1 MSQEKGEPHPHENSA
16 ADDFEAFHQRTF
28 GYVWCVLG
36 RAGIRRSAERCE
48 LAQEVYLVAHQKRAT
63 RDPSAPELLWVG
75 RIARHLAWRYGALG
89 RTQREQPVDQPDS
102 TREPIATGPSAE
114 EMAIRRA
121 QYLEIMAV
129 LDEAHREVFEMH
141 EVEGWTLAEIAA
153 ALKKPIGT
161 VSTQI
166 RRASETI
173 AAAVRRME
181 VREAREGRA
190 MALLPVG
197 LGTGAWR
204 EAGKVFDDATPAMED
219 QVWRGVRLGL
229 ARAAVLGG
237 TAAVGASAISKGL
250 VFGSG
255 LLVGGGVVG
264 AVFALHLFSAP
275 PPPALPI
282 VPAPEVAS
290 VAITTTS
297 SAPESVAAAPASPA
311 PTQVAA
317 APVASSRPVAP
328 SLAGIDPEEERIL
341 SRAESAFARGNVGAA
356 KSALDDHGRRFPRG
370 ALGAE
375 RERLRSKL
383 TSSDPGRARDAG
395 RAPNRLM
402 GTDDED

>member
-1 MSQEKGEPHPHENSA
+1 MSQEKGSA
-16 ADDFEAFHQRTF
+16 ADDFDAFHQRTF
-28 GYVWCVLG
+28 GYVWSVLG
-36 RAGIRRSAERCE
+36 RAGIRRTAERCE

-75 RIARHLAWRYGALG
+75 RIARNMAWRYCALG

-153 ALKKPIGT
+153 VLKKPIGT

-181 VREAREGRA
+181 AREGRA

-197 LGTGAWR
+197 LGAGAWR
-204 EAGKVFDDATPAMED
+204 EAGKLFDDATPAMEE
-219 QVWRGVRLGL
+219 QVWRGVRRGL
-229 ARAAVLGG
+229 ARAAALGG
-237 TAAVGASAISKGL
+237 AAAAGASAINTGL

-264 AVFALHLFSAP
+264 AAFALHLFSAP
-275 PPPALPI
+275 PAAPI
-282 VPAPEVAS
+282 VPVPEVAS

-317 APVASSRPVAP
+317 ASVASSPPAVP
-328 SLAGIDPEEERIL
+328 SLARIDPEEERIL
-341 SRAESAFARGNVGAA
+341 SRAESAFARGNVEAA
-356 KSALDDHGRRFPRG
+356 RAALDEHARRFPRG
-370 ALGAE
+370 AFKAE
-375 RERLRSKL
+375 RERLRQKL
-383 TSSDPGRARDAG
+383 TSDPVRASDAG